1 MFLRPRAG
9 FALVLVSLGAAACGS
24 SGDSGLQSVRDSGD
38 PPSMFFQ
45 VPSDWTVY
53 QSTDLEGVTETP
65 FVTQT
70 SDLTLPVASRVVFQ
84 GTSRDAGIP
93 DANVSDSQY
102 PVGSAVVRTIPASQR
117 DAISRYWLAE
127 LVVPYHAQAVA
138 SEELKQ
144 DISLGEGFDGV
155 QLLVAYNDST
165 TGIDTAVFFISVTDP
180 EVEEMYSIAVGCSV
194 ACFNENVDAIV
205 DIVDSWLVNTR

>member
-1 MFLRPRAG
+1 MFLRPRARFG
-9 FALVLVSLGAAACGS
+9 LVLLTLGSAACGS
-24 SGDSGLQSVRDSGD
+24 SGDSGLISVRDGGD

-45 VPSDWTVY
+45 VPSDWSVY
-53 QSTDLEGVTETP
+53 QSSDLEGVTETP
-65 FVTQT
+65 FVAQT

-84 GTSRDAGIP
+84 GTSRDAGVP

-117 DAISRYWLAE
+117 DAMSRYWLAE
-127 LVVPYHAQAVA
+127 LVVPYHGQAVA

-155 QLLVAYNDST
+155 QLLVAYNDT
-165 TGIDTAVFFISVTDP
+165 ITGIDTAVFFISVTDP
-180 EVEEMYSIAVGCSV
+180 EVQEMYSIAVGCSV
-194 ACFNENVDAIV
+194 ACFNENVEEIV
-205 DIVDSWLVNTR
+205 DIIDSWLVNTR

>member
-1 MFLRPRAG
+1 MFLRPRARFG
-9 FALVLVSLGAAACGS
+9 LVLLALGSAACGS
-24 SGDSGLQSVRDSGD
+24 SGDSGLISVRDAGD

-45 VPSDWTVY
+45 VPSDWSVY
-53 QSTDLEGVTETP
+53 QSSDLEGVTETP
-65 FVTQT
+65 FVAQT

-84 GTSRDAGIP
+84 GTSRDAGVP

-117 DAISRYWLAE
+117 DAMSRYWLAE
-127 LVVPYHAQAVA
+127 LVVPYHGQAVA

-155 QLLVAYNDST
+155 QLLVAYNDT
-165 TGIDTAVFFISVTDP
+165 ITGIDTAVFFISVTDP
-180 EVEEMYSIAVGCSV
+180 EVQEMYSIAVGCSV
-194 ACFNENVDAIV
+194 ACFNENVEEIV
-205 DIVDSWLVNTR
+205 DIIDSWLVNTR